1 MTLPLWV
8 SVSLSVEYV
17 TVGHFLGLLDERGKC
32 QPRPAHCGFSKPWQL
47 VLRDEYGSGQETQ
60 HRAQSVRP
68 RSPGHLEAVLCA
80 GVALSVPGG
89 LVLALAPGQLQHLWR
104 MNGAQCGGS
113 AELRA
118 PFVLPRVA
126 VGSAAG
132 DLPEGGCPTGPPQ
145 RVLEASHTLLRNP
158 EHTMLS
164 FPPAFAWAGPTP
176 EMQILSSCSALD

>member
-1 MTLPLWV
+1 MVQARKPQ
-8 SVSLSVEYV
+8 
-17 TVGHFLGLLDERGKC
+17 R
-32 QPRPAHCGFSKPWQL
+32 RAH
-47 VLRDEYGSGQETQ
+47 
-60 HRAQSVRP
+60 SVRP

-80 GVALSVPGG
+80 GVALSVLGA
-89 LVLALAPGQLQHLWR
+89 LVLALAPGNCNISGR

-132 DLPEGGCPTGPPQ
+132 DLPAGGCPTGPPQ
-145 RVLEASHTLLRNP
+145 RVLEASHTLLHNP

-176 EMQILSSCSALD
+176 GMQILLSRSALD